1 MLGTG
6 VIVVYQ
12 ESYSR
17 QALGAGFLDG
27 IVNQGCGY
35 ALAAENPGFTIQ
47 QLLREAD
54 IAMYASKAEYYS
66 QDGHNRRRYRK

>member
-6 VIVVYQ
+6 VVVVYQ

-35 ALAAENPGFTIQ
+35 ALTAVRLGYT
-47 QLLREAD
+47 
-54 IAMYASKAEYYS
+54 
-66 QDGHNRRRYRK
+66 

>member
-35 ALAAENPGFTIQ
+35 ALTAVRLWLHVLYNH
-47 QLLREAD
+47 
-54 IAMYASKAEYYS
+54 S
-66 QDGHNRRRYRK
+66 

>member
-27 IVNQGCGY
+27 IVNQGSGY
-35 ALAAENPGFTIQ
+35 ALAAESLGYTEAIDVEFAS
-47 QLLREAD
+47 LRLVVHR
-54 IAMYASKAEYYS
+54 AMVHS
-66 QDGHNRRRYRK
+66 